1 MGGSLVSAYIPGRF
15 DAAGSAPLLG
25 RREECLALDRL
36 VETVGEG
43 LSGAL
48 VLVGEAGIGKTRLLE
63 YAAAAASE
71 LQIARVAGVESETQL
86 GFAALHR
93 LLLPFL
99 DRVDRLP
106 APQRDAL
113 GSAFGLVA
121 GPPADRFLVGLATL
135 TLLADVA
142 GVRPLMCLVDDAQ
155 WLDRES
161 LEVLAF
167 AGRRLHADGVGL
179 LLTVRDEP
187 AGTLALG
194 GLPTFHLAGLA
205 ETDALRLLTAVA
217 GRLGPQVVER
227 IITETRGN
235 PLAMVELADEHLA
248 GGSLLPGPLPVG
260 RRMEEHFLRQVR
272 AMPAETQSLLL
283 VASVV
288 PPDDP
293 ALLWRATAL
302 LGLSP
307 EAADIAVS
315 EGILSLQSGLAFRHP
330 LIRSAVYTGARAAD
344 RRRVHEALAAV
355 IDPDRDPD
363 RRAWHLAS
371 ATVGIDEDVAAELER
386 ASERARSRGGYS
398 AQGAFLLR
406 AAELTPDPERRAGR
420 LFASAGAHLVAGDP
434 VVAQSLLERAVPGLN
449 APEMRA
455 GAQQLRA
462 AIEMFFARVTAVP
475 SILLEA
481 AATIGPL
488 DERTVRGMLFQAL
501 EAAMVARRY
510 TIGTTLVEVARTALK
525 APLSPSARATIPDLL
540 LDAFATRIAV
550 GYLPAVPLMRAA
562 ITALRTDEDLVEAGM
577 PLAVLGWMATVD
589 LWDDEGLRAVIER
602 LDTFDRD
609 QGALHALRSTL
620 LDLASVELLAGRFG
634 DAEAHHTESTEI
646 ATAVGMAADQ
656 PIYQVELLAW
666 QGREA
671 ETRAAVDTVMGGWA
685 EQRGSASTANHVLLA
700 LTVLELSLGRYHEAL
715 ACALRVYDDDEPGTG
730 SLILPNLVEA
740 GVRAGDRSAASAALA
755 RLSER
760 APASGTSW
768 ALGMLA
774 RSRALMADDDHAEA
788 LYDESVEHLG
798 RTTVATELAR
808 AHLLYGEWLRRRGRR
823 SDARDRLR
831 IAHDLF
837 ATMGATAFAERART
851 ELLATGERARKR
863 TEQTDHHLTPQETQV
878 AGLAAG
884 GATNAE
890 IATRLFITASTVEY
904 HLNKVFRK
912 LDITSRRQ
920 LARTLHGE
928 PTSGNT

>member
-1 MGGSLVSAYIPGRF
+1 MAAYMPGRP
-15 DAAGSAPLLG
+15 DASEPAPLLG
-25 RREECLALDRL
+25 REDERLALDRL

-63 YAAAAASE
+63 YAADAAAAE
-71 LQIARVAGVESETQL
+71 LQIARVSGVEPETRL
-86 GFAALHR
+86 AFAALHR

-99 DRVDRLP
+99 DRADRLP
-106 APQRDAL
+106 GPQRDAL
-113 GSAFGLVA
+113 GSAFGLVP
-121 GPPADRFLVGLATL
+121 GPPADRFLIGLATL

-142 GVRPLMCLVDDAQ
+142 SVRPLMCLVDDAQ

-167 AGRRLHADGVGL
+167 VGRRLHADGVGL

-187 AGTLALG
+187 TGTSALG
-194 GLPTFHLAGLA
+194 GLPTFHVAGLA
-205 ETDALRLLTAVA
+205 EPDARRLLTAVA
-217 GRLGPQVVER
+217 GRLGPQVAER
-227 IITETRGN
+227 IVAEARGN
-235 PLAMVELADEHLA
+235 PLALVELADELS
-248 GGSLLPGPLPVG
+248 GDQPLLPGPLPVG
-260 RRMEEHFLRQVR
+260 RRMEAHFLRQVR

-283 VASVV
+283 VASVA

-293 ALLWRATAL
+293 AVLWRATAL

-315 EGILSLQSGLAFRHP
+315 EGILSLRPDLVFRHP
-330 LIRSAVYTGARAAD
+330 LIRSAVYAGARPAD
-344 RRRVHEALAAV
+344 RRLVHKTLAAV
-355 IDPDRDPD
+355 IDRDRDPD

-371 ATVGIDEDVAAELER
+371 ATVGIDEDVAMELER
-386 ASERARSRGGYS
+386 ASERARSHGGYS

-406 AAELTPDPERRAGR
+406 AAELTPDPERRADR
-420 LFASAGAHLVAGDP
+420 LFASARAHLVAGDP
-434 VVAQSLLERAVPGLN
+434 LVAQSLLERAVPGLN

-481 AATIGPL
+481 ASTIGPL
-488 DERTVRGMLFQAL
+488 DGRTVRGMLFQAL

-510 TIGTTLVEVARTALK
+510 TTGTTLAEVARTALGTPL
-525 APLSPSARATIPDLL
+525 APRARATIPDLL

-550 GYLPAVPLMRAA
+550 GYLPAVPLLRAA
-562 ITALRTDEDLVEAGM
+562 IAALRTDSDLVEAGM
-577 PLAVLGWMATVD
+577 PLAVLGWMATAD
-589 LWDDEGLRAVIER
+589 LWDDRGLLAVVER

-609 QGALHALRSTL
+609 QGALHALRLTL
-620 LDLASVELLAGRFG
+620 LNLASCELWAGRFG
-634 DAEAHHTESTEI
+634 NAEAHHAEATEI
-646 ATAVGMAADQ
+646 AVAVGLSADK

-671 ETRAAVDTVMGGWA
+671 ETRAVVDTVIGGWA
-685 EQRGSASTANHVLLA
+685 EQRGSASTANHVLLS

-715 ACALRVYDDDEPGTG
+715 ACALRVYDDDEPGVG
-730 SLILPNLVEA
+730 SLILPDVVEA
-740 GVRAGDRSAASAALA
+740 GVRAGDRAAASAALA

-760 APASGTSW
+760 ATASGTSW

-774 RSRALMADDDHAEA
+774 RSRALMADDDHAEV
-788 LYDESVEHLG
+788 LYGESVEHLG
-798 RTTVATELAR
+798 RTLVATELAR

-831 IAHDLF
+831 IAYDMF
-837 ATMGATAFAERART
+837 AAMGASAFAERARV

-912 LDITSRRQ
+912 LGITSRRQ
-920 LARTLHGE
+920 LARTLHDE
-928 PTSGNT
+928 PAPGDA

>member
-1 MGGSLVSAYIPGRF
+1 MSAYVPGRF
-15 DAAGSAPLLG
+15 DTSDSAPLLG
-25 RREECLALDRL
+25 RREERLALDRL

-63 YAAAAASE
+63 YAADAAAE
-71 LQIARVAGVESETQL
+71 LQIARVAGVESETRL

-179 LLTVRDEP
+179 LLAVRDEP
-187 AGTLALG
+187 GGALALG
-194 GLPTFHLAGLA
+194 GLPTFHVAGLA
-205 ETDALRLLTAVA
+205 ETDARGLLTAVA

-235 PLAMVELADEHLA
+235 PLAMVELADELSGEQLA

-272 AMPAETQSLLL
+272 AMPAETQLLLL
-283 VASVV
+283 VASVA

-307 EAADIAVS
+307 EAADVAVS
-315 EGILSLQSGLAFRHP
+315 EGILSLQNGLAFRHP

-355 IDPDRDPD
+355 IDPGRDPD

-386 ASERARSRGGYS
+386 ASERARSHGGYS

-420 LFASAGAHLVAGDP
+420 LLASAGAHLVAGDP
-434 VVAQSLLERAVPGLN
+434 LVAQSLLERAVPGLN

-510 TIGTTLVEVARTALK
+510 TVGTTLVEVARTALK
-525 APLSPSARATIPDLL
+525 APLAPSARATIPDLL

-562 ITALRTDEDLVEAGM
+562 ITALRTDPDLVEAGM
-577 PLAVLGWMATVD
+577 PLAVLGWMAMAD

-609 QGALHALRSTL
+609 QGALHALRFTL

-634 DAEAHHTESTEI
+634 NAEAHHAEATEI

-656 PIYQVELLAW
+656 LIYQVELLAW

-671 ETRAAVDTVMGGWA
+671 ETRAAVDTVMNEWA
-685 EQRGSASTANHVLLA
+685 EQRGTASTINHVLFS

-730 SLILPNLVEA
+730 SLILANLVEA
-740 GVRAGDRSAASAALA
+740 GVRAGDRAAASAALA

-760 APASGTSW
+760 AWASGTSW

-774 RSRALMADDDHAEA
+774 RSRALMADDDHVEA

-808 AHLLYGEWLRRRGRR
+808 SHLLYGEWLRRRGRR

-928 PTSGNT
+928 PPSGNT